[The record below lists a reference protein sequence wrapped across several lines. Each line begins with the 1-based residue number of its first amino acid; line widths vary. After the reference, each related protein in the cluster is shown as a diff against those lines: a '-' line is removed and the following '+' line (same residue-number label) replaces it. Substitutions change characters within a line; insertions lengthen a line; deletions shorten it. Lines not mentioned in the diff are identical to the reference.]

1 MKINKK
7 LLIAFF
13 VVILFVLALRN
24 INTKKLVQQVNS
36 PTNNEAKIDIN
47 GVAVN
52 DFFKFSV
59 YVKEGEYAQ
68 VISTDSYQVYYF
80 NDNNQFLVSIINRPF
95 DEKRKIA
102 EEELL
107 QILGTDQIEAC
118 KLDIVI
124 TTPGYANPEF
134 AGKNYKLS
142 FCE

>member
-124 TTPGYANPEF
+124 
-134 AGKNYKLS
+134 
-142 FCE
+142 